1 MGLQFLIQ
9 VTAQF
14 IQKESTEPLMGD
26 TFLCRLYDADLMED
40 DLLGT
45 ATPDAHGKVHYSIDP
60 KFFRDFDSFL
70 EKLPDLFIE
79 IEKDGA
85 IIFKSPIAKNINVKD
100 VGTFSL
106 AKGEAI
112 DLGTFL
118 I

>member
-14 IQKESTEPLMGD
+14 IQRESNEPLTGEA
-26 TFLCRLYDADLMED
+26 FLCRLYDDDLIED

-45 ATPDAHGKVHYSIDP
+45 ATPDAQGKIHYSIDP
-60 KFFRDFDSFL
+60 KYFRDFDNFL

-85 IIFKSPIAKNINVKD
+85 VIFKTPVAKNIHIND
-100 VGTFSL
+100 VGTFSF
-106 AKGEAI
+106 AKGETL